1 MDKITLIENMMKE
14 AKKYIEE
21 KNAIQA
27 SEKLYKVAEECIKI
41 LAEKEGIP
49 EFEKAQQ
56 KEQWQTYLLSKAAT
70 SLAEKLKEEKIITAW
85 ADAYDVHVWGFHELK
100 FSMKDVKARIKP
112 IEWLLNFTKEY
123 LKNHG

>member
-1 MDKITLIENMMKE
+1 MDKITQIENIMKE

-21 KNAIQA
+21 QNPMQA

-41 LAEKEGIP
+41 LAEKERIP
-49 EFEKAQQ
+49 EFEKAQK
-56 KEQWQTYLLSKAAT
+56 KEQWQTYLLSKAAKT
-70 SLAEKLKEEKIITAW
+70 LSLKLKEEKINTAW
-85 ADAYDVHVWGFHELK
+85 NTAYDIHVWGFHELK
-100 FSMKDVKARIKP
+100 FDIKDVKISVKP

>member
-49 EFEKAQQ
+49 EFEKAQK
-56 KEQWQTYLLSKAAT
+56 KEQWQTYLLGQAAK
-70 SLAEKLKEEKIITAW
+70 SLSSILKEEKINFAW
-85 ADAYDVHVWGFHELK
+85 TTAYDVHVWGFHELK
-100 FSMKDVKARIKP
+100 YSLKDVKTALKP

>member
-1 MDKITLIENMMKE
+1 MDKIAQIENIMKE

-21 KNAIQA
+21 QNPMQA

-41 LAEKEGIP
+41 LAEKERIP

-56 KEQWQTYLLSKAAT
+56 KEQWQTYLLGQAVT

-85 ADAYDVHVWGFHELK
+85 TDAYDVHVWGFHELK
-100 FSMKDVKARIKP
+100 YRLKDIKARVKS
-112 IEWLLNFTKEY
+112 IEWLFNFTKEY

>member
-1 MDKITLIENMMKE
+1 MDKITQIENIMKE

-21 KNAIQA
+21 QNPMQA

-41 LAEKEGIP
+41 LAEKERIP

-56 KEQWQTYLLSKAAT
+56 KEQWQTYLLGQAVT

-85 ADAYDVHVWGFHELK
+85 TDAYDVHVWGFHELK
-100 FSMKDVKARIKP
+100 YRLKDIKARVKS
-112 IEWLLNFTKEY
+112 IEWLFNFTKEY